1 MSTFTDAPH
10 IARIAKALWARE
22 PVGSAAL
29 LVGAGFSRNATPVR
43 ASGGTMP
50 GWNDIYETMVNQLY
64 PAPSGNATGDIH
76 DAEVGHREWLLR
88 QSGATSA
95 YLRVAEEFEAQFGRN
110 ALDELI
116 LANVPDPQFE
126 PGKLHKMLVQLPWAD
141 IMTTNW
147 DTLLDRAAERAEER
161 VYNVLRTVEEIP
173 EARAPRVIKLHGS
186 FPSHRPFI
194 FTEED
199 FRTYPARFGAFV
211 NLAQQLAMENT
222 LVLLG
227 FSGDDPN
234 FLFWS
239 GWVRDRLGP
248 KAPLIYLVG
257 ALGLSAP
264 KRKMLES
271 RRIQPIDLAKLEMFE
286 TWPQSQ
292 RMENAHQWFLES
304 LRAAEPYRAQRWPR
318 PAAGFVPPL
327 VHVTPVPDSRSPM
340 PDREST
346 DTSAPVQ
353 MVRELVTQWRQNRTV
368 YPGWVVPPFG
378 TSQLLWQRLWERL
391 GVIVHGL
398 RALGEEERLEAL
410 FELNWQQEAA
420 LVPLVLTVDDV
431 ILELLDASIGRY
443 EQLLPEQARQFRALA
458 LAILRH
464 AREEN
469 DAGLYTRW
477 ADWLK
482 PRLAED
488 KEGLERLSYDSCL
501 RLRADFDIDGLETAL
516 KKWNVQG
523 DSFWLLRKAALL
535 ADLGRD
541 EEASQL
547 SAQALNAI
555 REQTQRGAKDIA
567 SWSRESFA
575 LLFRSSVLYGTIGDW
590 HENKPARD
598 RFDMRQEEL
607 QARGCPGRSDFFN
620 FMERLAQP
628 PPPLKQERESTR
640 RFDLGSIYRTFNFGP
655 LDPRVDRLLAY
666 QALRFQ
672 EEGGLPLR
680 IGHAAVARQVVFEA
694 AFWLMDVAPTRA
706 IDAFLRASAGLTSKE
721 FDTLFSRSTIARIN
735 AGEADRLVDRV
746 LRLID
751 AAKVRVD
758 AGNME
763 PRFWMERLKSAL
775 EIASRVVLRTPHRA
789 PKLLEIGLALH
800 ADPRFSQSIDL
811 GDQLGQMVSRCFEAA
826 EIPAHDPML
835 LAIFEH
841 PITKNLGNFAHGV
854 RDPEENLPSDV
865 KMGRPDPKWRK
876 IVSDT
881 LAALH
886 QADTRLAASS
896 RAAWLFNAEL
906 LNDKDLQ
913 VFGEALWDP
922 AYVEDGLPS
931 GTVFFSGAFLS
942 FPKPASAD
950 AHGALCA
957 RFISDAPL
965 TDADLKSGALANLLR
980 GKQFLIDEAQLVALI
995 ERLHVYI
1002 ANHAAVSARP
1012 DLFSSSD
1019 RNLAQECGRIVAN
1032 LAMRARSSPAATEK
1046 LQSLAI
1052 LDRYP
1057 LRLEPAYP
1065 SLLDLGIVAVD
1076 AAIEGLRALT
1086 GSGDETDALVLSA
1099 LLDQMYWSKSCEPDF
1114 EAVFWREIAHVL
1126 AVRTPAPLNCAIRF
1140 LASSMRKDQ
1149 ARIPAEIDEAL
1160 SIGLRLILDETEM
1173 TGPAEH
1179 LRYDPFLAR
1188 YLSAALVSAMDR
1200 SNRGDPAMRAAWS
1213 EAIESDPLPDTR
1225 RGWANAFREH
1235 KAGGDANED

>member
-1 MSTFTDAPH
+1 
-10 IARIAKALWARE
+10 
-22 PVGSAAL
+22 
-29 LVGAGFSRNATPVR
+29 
-43 ASGGTMP
+43 MP
-50 GWNDIYETMVNQLY
+50 DWNDIYGTMVNQLY
-64 PAPSGNATGDIH
+64 PANSGQATDQNQQ
-76 DAEVGHREWLLR
+76 RERLLK

-110 ALDELI
+110 ALDKLI
-116 LANVPDPQFE
+116 LANVPDRQFT
-126 PGKLHKMLVQLPWAD
+126 PGKLHEMLVQLPWAD

-147 DTLLDRAAERAEER
+147 DTLLERAAESAEER
-161 VYNVLRTVEEIP
+161 VYDILRTVEEIP

-186 FPSHRPFI
+186 FPSHRPFV

-286 TWPQSQ
+286 TWPKSQ
-292 RMENAHQWFLES
+292 QMENAHQWFLEC
-304 LRAAEPYRAQRWPR
+304 LRAAEPYRAKRWPR

-327 VHVTPVPDSRSPM
+327 VHVSPVPDSRSPM
-340 PDREST
+340 PDPRSSDINT
-346 DTSAPVQ
+346 PVQ
-353 MVRELVTQWRQNRTV
+353 MVRELVLQWRQNRTI
-368 YPGWVVPPFG
+368 YPGWIVPPFD
-378 TSQLLWQRLWERL
+378 TSQLLWRRLSMRL
-391 GVIVHGL
+391 DDIISGL
-398 RALGEEERLEAL
+398 RALDEDERLDAL

-420 LVPLVLTVDDV
+420 LVPLALTVDDV
-431 ILELLDASIGRY
+431 VLELLDALIGRY
-443 EQLLPEQARQFRALA
+443 EQLPPEPARQFRALA

-469 DAGLYTRW
+469 DAGLHKRW
-477 ADWLK
+477 SDWLA

-488 KEGLERLSYDSCL
+488 TEGLERLTYDSCL
-501 RLRADFDIDGLETAL
+501 RLRADFDIDGLEAAL

-541 EEASQL
+541 EEASLL
-547 SAQALNAI
+547 SVQALNAI
-555 REQTQRGAKDIA
+555 REQTQRGVTDIA

-575 LLFRSSVLYGTIGDW
+575 LLFRSSVLFGTLGDW
-590 HENKPARD
+590 HENGPVRD

-620 FMERLAQP
+620 LMDRLAQP
-628 PPPLKQERESTR
+628 APPLKQERESTR

-655 LDPRVDRLLAY
+655 LDPRIDRLLAY

-694 AFWLMDVAPTRA
+694 ARWLMDVAPTRA
-706 IDAFLRASAGLTSKE
+706 IDAFLLASPGSTSKQ
-721 FDTLFSRSTIARIN
+721 FDALFSRSTIARVN
-735 AGEADRLVDRV
+735 AGEADRLIDRV

-751 AAKVRVD
+751 AAKKRVD
-758 AGNME
+758 AGKTE
-763 PRFWMERLKSAL
+763 QRFWMERLKSAL

-800 ADPRFSQSIDL
+800 SDPRFPRSIDI
-811 GDQLGQMVSRCFEAA
+811 GDQLRQMVSRCFEAA
-826 EIPAHDPML
+826 EIPAHDAML

-841 PITKNLGNFAHGV
+841 PITRNPGNFAHGV

-865 KMGRPDPKWRK
+865 KMGKPDPKWRK

-881 LAALH
+881 LAALR
-886 QADTRLAASS
+886 QADTRLPASS
-896 RAAWLFNAEL
+896 RTAWLFNAKL
-906 LNDKDLQ
+906 LNGKDLQ

-931 GTVFFSGAFLS
+931 GTVFYPGAFLS

-950 AHGALCA
+950 AQGALCA
-957 RFISDAPL
+957 KFLSDAPL

-980 GKQFLIDEAQLVALI
+980 ENQFLIDEAHLVALI

-1012 DLFSSSD
+1012 DLFSSND
-1019 RNLAQECGRIVAN
+1019 RNLAQDCGRIVAN
-1032 LAMRARSSPAATEK
+1032 LAMRAKSSPAATKK
-1046 LQSLAI
+1046 LRSLAI

-1057 LRLEPAYP
+1057 LRLEAAYP
-1065 SLLDLGIVAVD
+1065 WLLDLGIVTVD
-1076 AAIEGLRALT
+1076 AATKGLRALI
-1086 GSGDETDALVLSA
+1086 GSGDETDVLVLSA
-1099 LLDQMYWSKSCEPDF
+1099 LLDQIYWSKGCEADL
-1114 EAVFWREIAHVL
+1114 EAALWPEIAQVV
-1126 AVRTPAPLNCAIRF
+1126 AVRAPSPLMWALRF
-1140 LASSMRKDQ
+1140 LASSMRKDA
-1149 ARIPAEIDEAL
+1149 ARVPAKIDDVL
-1160 SIGLRLILDETEM
+1160 SIGLALILEETEM
-1173 TGPAEH
+1173 TGPAEQ

-1188 YLSAALVSAMDR
+1188 HFGAILVSAMDR
-1200 SNRGDPAMRAAWS
+1200 NKRGDPAMRAAWS
-1213 EAIESDPLPDTR
+1213 KAIESDSLPDTR
-1225 RGWANAFREH
+1225 RGRANAFREY

>member
-1 MSTFTDAPH
+1 MMNSFSDAPH
-10 IARIAKALWARE
+10 VARIAEALWARE

-50 GWNDIYETMVNQLY
+50 DWNDIYGTMVNQLY
-64 PAPSGNATGDIH
+64 PANSGQATDQNQQ
-76 DAEVGHREWLLR
+76 RERLLK

-110 ALDELI
+110 ALDKLI
-116 LANVPDPQFE
+116 LANVPDRQFT
-126 PGKLHKMLVQLPWAD
+126 PGKLHEMLVQLPWAD

-147 DTLLDRAAERAEER
+147 DTLLERAAESAEER
-161 VYNVLRTVEEIP
+161 VYDILRTVEEIP

-186 FPSHRPFI
+186 FPSHRPFV

-271 RRIQPIDLAKLEMFE
+271 RRIQPIDLATLEMFE
-286 TWPQSQ
+286 TWPKSQ
-292 RMENAHQWFLES
+292 QMENAHRWFLEC
-304 LRAAEPYRAQRWPR
+304 LRAAEPYRAKRWPR

-327 VHVTPVPDSRSPM
+327 VHVSPVPDSRSPM
-340 PDREST
+340 PDPRWSDINT
-346 DTSAPVQ
+346 PVQ
-353 MVRELVTQWRQNRTV
+353 MVRELVLQWRQNRTI
-368 YPGWVVPPFG
+368 YPGWIVPPFD
-378 TSQLLWQRLWERL
+378 TSQLLWRRLSMRL
-391 GVIVHGL
+391 DDIISGL
-398 RALGEEERLEAL
+398 RALDEDERLDAL

-420 LVPLVLTVDDV
+420 LVPLALTVDDV
-431 ILELLDASIGRY
+431 VLELLDALIGRY
-443 EQLLPEQARQFRALA
+443 EQLPPEPARQFRALA

-469 DAGLYTRW
+469 DAGLHKRW
-477 ADWLK
+477 SDWLA

-488 KEGLERLSYDSCL
+488 TEGLERLTYDSCL
-501 RLRADFDIDGLETAL
+501 RLRADFDIDGLEAAL

-541 EEASQL
+541 EEASLL
-547 SAQALNAI
+547 SVQALNAI
-555 REQTQRGAKDIA
+555 REQTQRGVTDIA

-575 LLFRSSVLYGTIGDW
+575 LLFRSSVLFGALGDW
-590 HENKPARD
+590 HENGPVRD

-620 FMERLAQP
+620 LMDRLAQP
-628 PPPLKQERESTR
+628 APPLKQERESTR

-655 LDPRVDRLLAY
+655 LDPRIDRLLAY

-694 AFWLMDVAPTRA
+694 ARWLMDVAPTRA
-706 IDAFLRASAGLTSKE
+706 IDAFLLASPGSTSKQ
-721 FDTLFSRSTIARIN
+721 FDALFSRSMVARVN
-735 AGEADRLVDRV
+735 AGEADRLIDRV

-751 AAKVRVD
+751 AAKKRVD
-758 AGNME
+758 AGKTE
-763 PRFWMERLKSAL
+763 QRFWMERLKSAL

-800 ADPRFSQSIDL
+800 ADPRFPRSIDI
-811 GDQLGQMVSRCFEAA
+811 GDQLRQMVSRCFEAA
-826 EIPAHDPML
+826 EIPAHDAML

-841 PITKNLGNFAHGV
+841 PITRNPGNFAHGV

-865 KMGRPDPKWRK
+865 KMGKPDPKWRK

-881 LAALH
+881 LAALR
-886 QADTRLAASS
+886 QADTRLPASS
-896 RAAWLFNAEL
+896 RTAWLFNAKL
-906 LNDKDLQ
+906 LNGKDLQ

-931 GTVFFSGAFLS
+931 GTVFYPGAFLS

-950 AHGALCA
+950 AQGALCA
-957 RFISDAPL
+957 KFLSDAPL

-980 GKQFLIDEAQLVALI
+980 ENQFLIDEAHLVALI

-1012 DLFSSSD
+1012 DLFSSND

-1032 LAMRARSSPAATEK
+1032 LAMRAKSSPAATKK
-1046 LQSLAI
+1046 LRSLAI

-1057 LRLEPAYP
+1057 LRLEAAYP
-1065 SLLDLGIVAVD
+1065 WLLDLGIVTVD
-1076 AAIEGLRALT
+1076 AATKGLRALI
-1086 GSGDETDALVLSA
+1086 GSGDETDVLVLSA
-1099 LLDQMYWSKSCEPDF
+1099 LLDQIYWSKGCEADL
-1114 EAVFWREIAHVL
+1114 EAALWPEIAQVV
-1126 AVRTPAPLNCAIRF
+1126 AVRAPSPLMWALRF
-1140 LASSMRKDQ
+1140 LACSMRTDP
-1149 ARIPAEIDEAL
+1149 ARVPAKIDDVL
-1160 SIGLRLILDETEM
+1160 SIGLALILEETEM
-1173 TGPAEH
+1173 TGPAEQ

-1188 YLSAALVSAMDR
+1188 HFGAILVSAMDR
-1200 SNRGDPAMRAAWS
+1200 NKRGDPAMRAAWS
-1213 EAIESDPLPDTR
+1213 KAIESDPLPDTR
-1225 RGWANAFREH
+1225 RGRANAFREY